1 MVKYKVKTERSM
13 KCISCGEELV
23 FFKGK
28 LMCKSC
34 NKEWNQLIVDDKEYY
49 DIDLKDSMNAIFAFE
64 YEKLFELLRK
74 QQIYGVLLQIK
85 DIYEVMLKLPVLMT
99 SAIIFNNNEISES
112 DKVILINMI
121 NGKNSM
127 GDWNDFASK
136 LKKSMM
142 IRNTPLFKILKD
154 TTSFINS
161 YNCIK
166 WRNETIGH
174 GPTKEIEDDF
184 LYTDIIEKIKCITKF
199 FKDTLD
205 LYDQIPLLLK
215 SEEQTYVLKGYDN
228 AITKKEG
235 SLFVRINDVIYN
247 LDPFIYKVGDGL
259 FFFDNYIA
267 SKRYLDI
274 IEYPRGKRDIKYTG
288 KFEDFKDNDQ
298 FASKATDELIAQ
310 TEVDISSN
318 ILNIDDF
325 IEPKYVYNW
334 IIERINNNDKVSFLL
349 FEKGMGKSTLVNF
362 EKADNFPHWQT
373 NNKKFHAERVKGSR
387 KAYKIVEDK

>member
-1 MVKYKVKTERSM
+1 M

-23 FFKGK
+23 FLKGK

-142 IRNTPLFKILKD
+142 IRN
-154 TTSFINS
+154 
-161 YNCIK
+161 
-166 WRNETIGH
+166 
-174 GPTKEIEDDF
+174 
-184 LYTDIIEKIKCITKF
+184 
-199 FKDTLD
+199 
-205 LYDQIPLLLK
+205 
-215 SEEQTYVLKGYDN
+215 
-228 AITKKEG
+228 
-235 SLFVRINDVIYN
+235 
-247 LDPFIYKVGDGL
+247 
-259 FFFDNYIA
+259 
-267 SKRYLDI
+267 
-274 IEYPRGKRDIKYTG
+274 
-288 KFEDFKDNDQ
+288 
-298 FASKATDELIAQ
+298 
-310 TEVDISSN
+310 
-318 ILNIDDF
+318 
-325 IEPKYVYNW
+325 
-334 IIERINNNDKVSFLL
+334 
-349 FEKGMGKSTLVNF
+349 M
-362 EKADNFPHWQT
+362 
-373 NNKKFHAERVKGSR
+373 
-387 KAYKIVEDK
+387 